1 MSRADDPAQPDDRQE
16 PAPLEP
22 APIPT
27 VDRAYAAFVPLF
39 TTLELTLRCNL
50 HCVHCYNFDRAAPP
64 PLGDEL
70 STPEILAL
78 IDELAEAGCLELS
91 LSGGEALLHPHLDDF
106 VIRAREHLCAVRLK
120 TNAMA
125 LTPGRAARLA
135 ELGVTCV
142 DVSLYGASPV
152 THDAFTTLAGSFA
165 RTLAGA
171 RAARDAGMRVSLSF
185 CLTRDNAPEIGAMVA
200 LAAAEGMRYTIDPQ
214 LTARYD
220 GTTSSLDHRV
230 DLATLEALYRGPLA
244 EAVGQPTCR
253 LDTDLQCSCARA
265 VAAVSATGEVY
276 PCIGAPL
283 PSGNVRDGGFLKI
296 WRESETLNRIRGLG
310 LADYPKCGTC
320 PDRGYC
326 RRSNGV
332 TYVNTGDYTGADPWT
347 CGEAAILRRIAD
359 EAGVPS
365 GEPA

>member
-1 MSRADDPAQPDDRQE
+1 MSVPE
-16 PAPLEP
+16 PAPHL
-22 APIPT
+22 AAIDASAIPS

-50 HCVHCYNFDRAAPP
+50 HCVHCYNFDRSAPP
-64 PLGDEL
+64 PVTDEL

-91 LSGGEALLHPHLDDF
+91 LSGGEALLHPHLDAF
-106 VIRAREHLCAVRLK
+106 VARARAHLCAVRLK

-125 LTPGRAARLA
+125 LTPERAARLS
-135 ELGVTCV
+135 ELGVTAV
-142 DVSLYGASPV
+142 DVSLYGASPA
-152 THDAFTTLAGSFA
+152 THDAFTTLPGSFLK
-165 RTLAGA
+165 TVAGA
-171 RAARDAGMRVSLSF
+171 RAAREAGMRVSLSF
-185 CLTRDNAPEIGAMVA
+185 CLTRWNAPEIGAMVA
-200 LAAAEGMRYTIDPQ
+200 FSEAEGMSYTIDPQ
-214 LTARYD
+214 LSARYD

-230 DLATLEALYRGPLA
+230 DHETLEALYRGPLA
-244 EAVGQPTCR
+244 DAVGQPTCR

-283 PSGNVRDGGFLKI
+283 AAGNVRDGGFSRI
-296 WRESETLNRIRGLG
+296 WRESPVLNRIRGLG

-332 TYVNTGDYTGADPWT
+332 TYVNTGAYTGADPWT
-347 CGEAAILRRIAD
+347 CGEAAILRRIAE
-359 EAGVPS
+359 EAPQATS
-365 GEPA
+365 HPA